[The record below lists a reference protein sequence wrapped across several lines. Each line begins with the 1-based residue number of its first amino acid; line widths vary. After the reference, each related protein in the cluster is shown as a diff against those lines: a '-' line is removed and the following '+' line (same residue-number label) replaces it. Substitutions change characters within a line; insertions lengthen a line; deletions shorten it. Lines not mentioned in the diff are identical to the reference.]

1 MQSVSLLVFIKFPDA
16 PRFVT
21 KPSNVAANQGDSVT
35 LNCQVDAN
43 PKPVYSW
50 NKILF
55 DIKGSEEKIQVNFLK
70 WQPWQ

>member
-70 WQPWQ
+70 WQP